1 VQPPIKVGHVHFR
14 TRRLELRPLHVAD
27 APRLALLAGDYDVAS
42 MTGSIPHP
50 YSEQMAAEWIA
61 SAQKGEEGVVFA
73 ISHTGVL
80 IGCTGYRAKA
90 KDHAEMGYWL
100 GKPFWGQGFA
110 TEAVEAVIRHAFEA
124 DGFDY
129 LIAGH
134 FSDNPASKR
143 IIEKLGFEPLGTE
156 TRECAARGGEASCIT
171 YRLDRAAASRLPA

>member
-1 VQPPIKVGHVHFR
+1 MR

-27 APRLALLAGDYDVAS
+27 ASRLALLAGDYDVAS

-50 YSEQMAAEWIA
+50 YNERMAGEWIA
-61 SAQKGEEGVVFA
+61 SAQRGEEGVVFA

-80 IGCTGYRAKA
+80 IGCTGYRARA

-110 TEAVEAVIRHAFEA
+110 TEAVEAVIRHAFETG
-124 DGFDY
+124 GFEY

-143 IIEKLGFEPLGTE
+143 VIQKLGFVPLGNE
-156 TRECAARGGEASCIT
+156 TRECAARGSETACVT
-171 YRLDRAAASRLPA
+171 YRLDRTAACRLTA